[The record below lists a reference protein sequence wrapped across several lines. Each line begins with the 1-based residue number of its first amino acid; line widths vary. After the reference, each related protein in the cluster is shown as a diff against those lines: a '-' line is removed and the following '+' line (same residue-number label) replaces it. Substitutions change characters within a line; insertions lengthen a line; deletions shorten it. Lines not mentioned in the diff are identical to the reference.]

1 MNPERPDDPPPT
13 ILVVHPR
20 ENRRKCSVEPLR
32 GRPGFRFWKF
42 PERGP
47 EPIDGYVR
55 LAIGGP
61 LISADDACRGLL
73 VLDGTWR
80 LAQRMEP
87 FFSELPVRSLP
98 EWVTAYP
105 RASKSWP
112 DPTQGLATIEAI
124 YAAWLG
130 MGRPVAGLLDHYRW
144 AEQFLEKNRARLA
157 AGA

>member
-1 MNPERPDDPPPT
+1 MNLERPDGPPPT
-13 ILVVHPR
+13 IIVVHPR

-42 PERGP
+42 PERGS
-47 EPIDGYVR
+47 EPLDGYVR

-61 LISADDACRGLL
+61 LISAEDARHGLL

-87 FFSELPVRSLP
+87 FFAELPVRSLP

-112 DPTQGLATIEAI
+112 DPAQGLATIEAI

-130 MGRPVAGLLDHYRW
+130 MGKPVAGLLDHYRW
-144 AEQFLEKNRARLA
+144 AAQFLERNRARLA

>member
-1 MNPERPDDPPPT
+1 MNPERPDGPPPT
-13 ILVVHPR
+13 IIVVHPR

-47 EPIDGYVR
+47 ERLDGYVR

-61 LISADDACRGLL
+61 LIGPADARSGLL

-112 DPTQGLATIEAI
+112 DPAQGLATIEAI

-144 AEQFLEKNRARLA
+144 AAQFLEKNRARLA